1 MAALFH
7 RAAIISI
14 ENCRMYYSQHAF
26 NGGDYKNKKFQL
38 TITRGQRRVAQQAQ
52 HHTGGQMHVIKIDRN

>member
-7 RAAIISI
+7 RATILST

-26 NGGDYKNKKFQL
+26 NGSDYKNKKFQL
-38 TITRGQRRVAQQAQ
+38 TITGGQRCVAQ
-52 HHTGGQMHVIKIDRN
+52 HHTGGQMHVIKIDKN